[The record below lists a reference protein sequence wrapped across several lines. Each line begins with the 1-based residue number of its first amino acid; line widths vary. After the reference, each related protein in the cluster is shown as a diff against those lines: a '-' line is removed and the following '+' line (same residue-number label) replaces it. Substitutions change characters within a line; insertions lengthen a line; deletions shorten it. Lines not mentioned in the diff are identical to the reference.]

1 MATRAS
7 SLTFGILLL
16 GCSAASEGP
25 GPEPGF
31 ERSIPTADGLSGC
44 KGKASS
50 SIPSSGTFVLTTFGG
65 PGDSQPLACGGSSK
79 SGSWYYAASRQRYGC
94 GGHVE
99 ITANGKCVVARTD
112 DYGPDVCVENAAGS
126 AVMDVSPLV
135 AKELFG
141 VSELGWSDEKKV
153 HVELVSSSTPLGPC
167 TAAPPPGGGGSGGS
181 SGAGGGSGSGP
192 KCSSDG
198 ECNPG
203 NDGSGL
209 ICQSGSCVAGCHS
222 DAQCP
227 GVTHCVSGSCQ
238 GASGSGGSGP
248 GGAGSGG
255 ASGGGGGS
263 PGGGGAGGGGQS
275 CASDGE
281 CNPGS
286 DGSGL
291 ICVSK
296 VCVPGCHQSWQCPGN
311 TTCKSGQCK

>member
-1 MATRAS
+1 MATRICFVT
-7 SLTFGILLL
+7 LGIVLL

-25 GPEPGF
+25 GPDPGS
-31 ERSIPTADGLSGC
+31 ERSTPTTGELSGC

-99 ITANGKCVVARTD
+99 ITANGQCVVARTD
-112 DYGPDVCVENAAGS
+112 DYGPNVCVENAAGYP
-126 AVMDVSPLV
+126 VMDVSPLV
-135 AKELFG
+135 AKALFG
-141 VSELGWSDEKKV
+141 VSELGWSDKKKV

-167 TAAPPPGGGGSGGS
+167 EAPAPPGNGGSGGGGSAGGS
-181 SGAGGGSGSGP
+181 P

-209 ICQSGSCVAGCHS
+209 ICQSGSCVAGCHG

-227 GVTHCVSGSCQ
+227 GITHCVSGSCQ
-238 GASGSGGSGP
+238 GTSGTGGSGGSGGSGA
-248 GGAGSGG
+248 GGAASGG
-255 ASGGGGGS
+255 ASAGGSSGGGTGGGG
-263 PGGGGAGGGGQS
+263 PS
-275 CASDGE
+275 CSSDGE